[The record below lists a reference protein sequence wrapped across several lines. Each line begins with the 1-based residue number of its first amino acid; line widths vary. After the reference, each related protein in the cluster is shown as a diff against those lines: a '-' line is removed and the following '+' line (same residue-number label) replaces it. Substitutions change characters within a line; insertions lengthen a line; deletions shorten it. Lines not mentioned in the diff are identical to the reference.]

1 VSNADKELKHDIE
14 CLRLAS
20 DFIQMSR
27 DAADPDLRAHFIRM
41 ANYWSGQANRD
52 SKENPRSLDNQG

>member
-1 VSNADKELKHDIE
+1 VSNADKELKRDLE

-27 DAADPDLRAHFIRM
+27 DTLDPNLRAHFLRM
-41 ANYWSGQANRD
+41 AEYWSDQAHRD
-52 SKENPRSLDNQG
+52 SKENPASQDNQG